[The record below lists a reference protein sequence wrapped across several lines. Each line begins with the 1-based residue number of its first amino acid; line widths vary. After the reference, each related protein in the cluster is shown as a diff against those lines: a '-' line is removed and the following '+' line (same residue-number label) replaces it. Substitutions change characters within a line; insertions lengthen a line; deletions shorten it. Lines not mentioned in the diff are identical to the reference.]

1 MKIVDANKACSNIA
15 YLFSEVCAIY
25 PITPS
30 SPMAENIDTMTHTD
44 TLNLYNVKPKVV
56 EMESEQG
63 AAGALHGALMSG
75 SLATTFTA
83 SQGLLLMIPNMYK
96 IAGELWPGVIHCA
109 SRSLA
114 THALSI
120 FGDHQDVYVARQTG
134 WCMLA
139 STNVE
144 DAQNLAAVAHLS
156 AIKGSLPFVHFFDGF
171 RTSHEI
177 NTINPLSYEDLLP
190 LIDQEA
196 LKSFKK
202 RALNVGSNMQYGMSE
217 TEDIYFQSMEAK
229 NEYYNKMPDIV
240 NNYMK
245 DINKLTGKEYKP
257 FNYYGDKE
265 ATNVIVAMGSV
276 CDTIKLVVNDLV
288 NNGEKVGLIEVHL
301 YRPFSKD
308 YLMSVLPKTT
318 QKIAVLDRT
327 KEQGSIG
334 EPLYL
339 DIVAALQ
346 GSNIEIVGGRY
357 GLSSKNTTPAQ
368 IKAVYN
374 MLNNKL
380 VNSFTIGINDDLTH
394 LSLPIDD
401 YYLDL
406 DCNEIKIYGF
416 GSDGMVSASKEML
429 NIAGTELNKHVQ
441 GYFEYDSKKSGGV
454 TICHLRFSDQAI
466 NAPYYVENPS
476 VVVITK
482 DEYFNRFDMLNQVK
496 DNAYVLINTI
506 KNEKEFNDFLP
517 NKVKQIILDKK
528 LSINIINAEKIAFEN
543 NLKGK
548 INKIIE
554 VNILRLLGIE
564 KAQELV
570 VNATKK
576 AFASKGE
583 DIVNNNINAINSALG
598 LVKEINIS
606 LSNEEHE
613 EKKKDIYDLIN
624 ARCGNDLSVSE
635 ILPIANGAFPCGL
648 AKKEKRNVSGLTPV
662 WNSETCIQCGMC
674 AMVCPH
680 AVIRNFAVKDKTLGK
695 PMLGN
700 PDYNF
705 FVGISN
711 KDCTGCG
718 LCTSICPSHSLELK
732 ENVSSTD
739 KLFKKYQNPELFNK
753 YTIKGASLSKPF
765 FEFSGACA
773 GCGETPYIR
782 LLTQLFGEKLVI
794 ANATGCSS
802 IYGGSAPSTPY
813 SIPWANS
820 LFEDNAEFGYGL
832 HISYEQKK
840 EQIRKVMEM
849 SLESVDN
856 DTKELFNQYLENEDD
871 EKITKDVMNKLKD
884 DCIPKEL
891 INLKEYMPAR
901 TVWVLGGDGWAYD
914 IGYNGI
920 DHILH
925 SNENIKILV
934 LDTEVYSNT
943 GGQASKAT
951 KNGAVAKFADS
962 GKHTSKKDLFKIASG
977 IENVYV
983 ASVSLGANM
992 MHTITAFKE
1001 AEEHQGPAIII
1012 AYCPC
1017 IEHGIKKG
1025 MSCSISEEKLAVEC
1039 GYVLLMRYKDNELLL
1054 DSKEPDF
1061 EKYQEYLNGEV
1072 RFNSLKIKN
1081 PEEADALLNKQKE
1094 NAINRYNYY
1103 KSINKKAN

>member
-30 SPMAENIDTMTHTD
+30 SPMAENIDAMTHTD

-56 EMESEQG
+56 EMESELG

-96 IAGELWPGVIHCA
+96 IAGEMWPGVIHCA
-109 SRSLA
+109 ARSLA

-120 FGDHQDVYVARQTG
+120 FGDHQDVYAARQTG

-144 DAQNLAAVAHLS
+144 DAGNLAAVAHLS

-177 NTINPLSYEDLLP
+177 NTINPLTYEELLP
-190 LIDQEA
+190 LIDHEA
-196 LKSFKK
+196 LAKFKK
-202 RALNVGSNMQYGMSE
+202 RALNVGCNMQYGMSE

-240 NNYMK
+240 NEYMEE
-245 DINKLTGKEYKP
+245 INKLTGKEYKP
-257 FNYYGDKE
+257 FNYYGDKD
-265 ATNVIVAMGSV
+265 ANYVIVAMGSV

-288 NNGEKVGLIEVHL
+288 EKGEKVGLIEVHL

-308 YLMSVLPKTT
+308 YLLKVLPKST

-368 IKAVYN
+368 IKAIFN
-374 MLNNKL
+374 MLESKL
-380 VNSFTIGINDDLTH
+380 VNSFTIGINDDVTN

-401 YYLDL
+401 YHLDL
-406 DCNEIKIYGF
+406 NCDEIKIFGF

-429 NIAGTELNKHVQ
+429 NLAGIELKKYVQ

-454 TICHLRFSDQAI
+454 TICHLRFSDNQI

-482 DEYFNRFDMLNQVK
+482 DEYFNKFDMLEDVK
-496 DNAYVLINTI
+496 DEAYILINTI
-506 KNEKEFNDFLP
+506 KNEKEFNEFLP
-517 NKVKQIILDKK
+517 NKVKQSILDKK

-554 VNILRLLGIE
+554 VNILNLLGI
-564 KAQELV
+564 KNAQELV
-570 VNATKK
+570 INATKK

-583 DIVNNNINAINSALG
+583 DIVNNNINAINSSLG
-598 LVKEINIS
+598 LVKEIKIT
-606 LSNEEHE
+606 LSKKE
-613 EKKKDIYDLIN
+613 EKEKKLDIYDLMN
-624 ARCGNDLSVSE
+624 ARCGNNLSVKDVS
-635 ILPIANGAFPCGL
+635 PIANGAFPCGL
-648 AKKEKRNVSGLTPV
+648 AKKEKRNVSGLTPD
-662 WNSETCIQCGMC
+662 WNSETCIECGMC

-680 AVIRNFAVKDKTLGK
+680 AVIRNFAVKDKTIGK
-695 PMLGN
+695 PMLGQ

-732 ENVSSTD
+732 ENVEPTD
-739 KLFKKYQNPELFNK
+739 KLFKKHQNPELISK
-753 YTIKGASLSKPF
+753 YTIKGASMQKPF
-765 FEFSGACA
+765 FEFSGSCA
-773 GCGETPYIR
+773 GCGETPDVR

-832 HISYEQKK
+832 HISYEQKR
-840 EQIRKVMEM
+840 EQIRNVMEA
-849 SLESVDN
+849 SLESVDKE
-856 DTKELFNQYLENEDD
+856 TKELFNKYLENEND
-871 EKITKDVMNKLKD
+871 EKITKEVMNALKD
-884 DCIPKEL
+884 ENIPHEL
-891 INLKEYMPAR
+891 VNLKEYMPAR

-951 KNGAVAKFADS
+951 KNGAVAKFADG

-1001 AEEHQGPAIII
+1001 ANLLYSIWWLLAG
-1012 AYCPC
+1012 
-1017 IEHGIKKG
+1017 GIFYTIG
-1025 MSCSISEEKLAVEC
+1025 GVIY
-1039 GYVLLMRYKDNELLL
+1039 G
-1054 DSKEPDF
+1054 
-1061 EKYQEYLNGEV
+1061 
-1072 RFNSLKIKN
+1072 LKV
-1081 PEEADALLNKQKE
+1081 PKQKLGPWGFHE
-1094 NAINRYNYY
+1094 IFHVFIMLGSACHYWFILHYLL
-1103 KSINKKAN
+1103 KF